1 MRQQPTDYAS
11 RDDRIDGLECNC
23 LLGGFVMALSG
34 AIMGGL
40 AVYLVMV

>member
-1 MRQQPTDYAS
+1 MNKNIPT
-11 RDDRIDGLECNC
+11 RDNGIDCLECNC
-23 LLGGFVMALSG
+23 LLGGLIMALSG